1 MLSGLLP
8 LLNKCRI
15 KILGYLY
22 NKNKKFIKD
31 IVLNKYLN
39 ISSITSIS
47 NDNNITYGTHLKCE
61 KVKTIHVYYN
71 NQTASAGEQCLI
83 ILKSLSNIFN
93 IKWYGTKNTAGLTT
107 CIKYFELSN
116 YDGIE
121 IPIGYMTDY
130 KRNIY
135 FNGFYL

>member
-1 MLSGLLP
+1 
-8 LLNKCRI
+8 
-15 KILGYLY
+15 
-22 NKNKKFIKD
+22 
-31 IVLNKYLN
+31 
-39 ISSITSIS
+39 
-47 NDNNITYGTHLKCE
+47 
-61 KVKTIHVYYN
+61 VYYN